1 MRRPCTPSWTSLAG
15 TGVRSEPISPLLPNA
30 IAPALIETQMLANLP
45 KAQPERIPVGRFG
58 TAEEV
63 AEVALMLAC
72 NGYVTG
78 QTIQV
83 NGGLYMT

>member
-1 MRRPCTPSWTSLAG
+1 MDADGGSAAEQVHRTVEAVWRIEAGRLIAALARV
-15 TGVRSEPISPLLPNA
+15 TGDV
-30 IAPALIETQMLANLP
+30 
-45 KAQPERIPVGRFG
+45 G

-63 AEVALMLAC
+63 AQVVLMVVA

-83 NGGLYMT
+83 NGGAHFT

>member
-1 MRRPCTPSWTSLAG
+1 MLGPR
-15 TGVRSEPISPLLPNA
+15 RSEYA
-30 IAPALIETQMLANLP
+30 A
-45 KAQPERIPVGRFG
+45 RIPVGRLG

-63 AEVALMLAC
+63 AQVVLMVVA

-83 NGGLYMT
+83 NGGTHFT